1 MTLRSQNRSVGFS
14 PGKLRIR
21 LFNNGVFNRKL
32 WLTTEDT
39 EHTEI
44 FGTGKILTMVFGFVF
59 RVFRVFRG
67 HQCPTS

>member
-39 EHTEI
+39 EHTEQESYVWR
-44 FGTGKILTMVFGFVF
+44 FQGRLEAETGML
-59 RVFRVFRG
+59 
-67 HQCPTS
+67 

>member
-21 LFNNGVFNRKL
+21 LFDNGAFNRKL

-39 EHTEI
+39 EDTEKKSYVWR
-44 FGTGKILTMVFGFVF
+44 FQGRLEAE
-59 RVFRVFRG
+59 RG
-67 HQCPTS
+67 VL